1 MGKFKDIWNR
11 DLDGS
16 NKERRSFVRYAIVV
30 LCIFVAF
37 FLLKKDNLIRWVQAG
52 ITIRRQEKQIELLQ
66 EQNRELDKTIRMM
79 SNDRDTLEKYARENF
94 GFAEPGDD
102 VYLTE

>member
-11 DLDGS
+11 DLDGN